1 MKKFFFVTTI
11 AGSLGFFKGQY
22 QLLSKDFNITAI
34 ASQKEKLHEFG
45 KENNINVH
53 HIPMEREISLFKDLY
68 CLICFICYFIKERP
82 YIVHGNTPK
91 GSLLSMIAAWI
102 TRVPVRIYMC
112 HGLRYQG
119 CGGLKRKLL
128 MFMERISCRCAT
140 EVICVSNGIKE
151 VLIEDMITNK
161 TPVVIWNGS
170 VRGIDVERF
179 NPENFKDKSSLRQQY
194 NINEN
199 DFVVTFI
206 GRLVKDKG
214 INELVEAIN
223 YLHTKYANIKL
234 LLIGKFENTGNPVS
248 DITKRIIDESDFII
262 TTGPQSNIASFLS
275 ITDLFVFP
283 SYREGF
289 GLSLMEAGA
298 MGIPSLASNIPGC
311 NEVVID
317 GQTGILIPS
326 HSSQAII
333 DSIEKLY
340 NNRELLNKI
349 KSNCRNSI
357 IERYEQ
363 NKLWQY
369 YREFYL
375 KLKTEN

>member
-11 AGSLGFFKGQY
+11 TGSLGFFKGQY

-119 CGGLKRKLL
+119 CGGFKRKLL
-128 MFMERISCRCAT
+128 MFMERISCKCAT
-140 EVICVSNGIKE
+140 EIVCVSHGIKE
-151 VLIEDMITNK
+151 VLIEDKITNK

-170 VRGIDVERF
+170 VRGIDAEKF
-179 NPENFKDKSSLRQQY
+179 NPKNFKDKLALKQQY
-194 NINEN
+194 NIDEN

-223 YLHTKYANIKL
+223 SLHLKYANIKL
-234 LLIGKFENTGNPVS
+234 LLIGRFENTSNPVS
-248 DITKRIIDESDFII
+248 NMTKKIIDESDFII
-262 TTGPQSNIASFLS
+262 ATGPQSDIVPFLS

-298 MGIPSLASNIPGC
+298 MGVPSIASNIPGC
-311 NEVVID
+311 NEVVIN
-317 GQTGILIPS
+317 GKTGILIPS

-333 DSIEKLY
+333 ENIDNLY
-340 NNRELLNKI
+340 NDKELLNYI

-363 NKLWQY
+363 KKLWQY
-369 YREFYL
+369 YKEYYL
-375 KLKTEN
+375 RK

>member
-22 QLLSKDFNITAI
+22 QLLSKNFNITAI

-119 CGGLKRKLL
+119 CGGFKRKLL
-128 MFMERISCRCAT
+128 MFMERISCKCAT
-140 EVICVSNGIKE
+140 EVICVSHGIKE
-151 VLIEDMITNK
+151 VLIKDKITNK

-170 VRGIDVERF
+170 VSGIDTIKF

-194 NINEN
+194 NIDEN

-214 INELVEAIN
+214 INELVEAVN
-223 YLHTKYANIKL
+223 SLHSKYANIRL
-234 LLIGKFENTGNPVS
+234 LLIGRFENTGNPVS
-248 DITKRIIDESDFII
+248 DITKKIIDESDFII
-262 TTGPQSNIASFLS
+262 ATGPQPDIVPFLS
-275 ITDLFVFP
+275 ITDLFAFP

-298 MGIPSLASNIPGC
+298 MGVPSIASNIPGC

-317 GQTGILIPS
+317 GKTGILIPS

-333 DSIEKLY
+333 ESIDDLY
-340 NNRELLNKI
+340 NDKELLNYI

-369 YREFYL
+369 YKEHYL
-375 KLKTEN
+375 SK

>member
-11 AGSLGFFKGQY
+11 ATSLNFFKGQY
-22 QLLSKDFNITAI
+22 QLLSEDFDITAI
-34 ASQKEKLHEFG
+34 ASHKDDLLKIG
-45 KENNINVH
+45 ENNGIKTH
-53 HIPMEREISLFKDLY
+53 YIPMEREISLFKDFY
-68 CLICFICYFIKERP
+68 SLICFICYFIKERP

-91 GSLLSMIAAWI
+91 GSLLSMIAAWV

-119 CGGLKRKLL
+119 CGGFKRKLL

-140 EVICVSNGIKE
+140 EVMCVSNGIKE
-151 VLIEDMITNK
+151 VLIEDKITNK
-161 TPVVIWNGS
+161 EPVVIWNGS
-170 VRGIDVERF
+170 VRGIDTIKF
-179 NPENFKDKSSLRQQY
+179 NPDNFKDNSNLEQQY
-194 NINEN
+194 NLNEN
-199 DFVVTFI
+199 DFILTFV
-206 GRLVKDKG
+206 GRIVKDKG
-214 INELVEAIN
+214 INELVEAVNI
-223 YLHTKYANIKL
+223 LHSKYANVKL
-234 LLIGKFENTGNPVS
+234 LLIGRFENTGNPVS
-248 DITKRIIDESDFII
+248 DITKKIIDESDFII
-262 TTGPQSNIASFLS
+262 ATGPQSNIASFLS

>member
-11 AGSLGFFKGQY
+11 ATSLNFFKGQY
-22 QLLSKDFNITAI
+22 QLLSEDFDITAI
-34 ASQKEKLHEFG
+34 ASHKDDLIKIGEDNGIKTHY
-45 KENNINVH
+45 
-53 HIPMEREISLFKDLY
+53 IPMEREISLFKDFY
-68 CLICFICYFIKERP
+68 SLICFICYFIKERP

-119 CGGLKRKLL
+119 CGGFKRKLL

-140 EVICVSNGIKE
+140 EVMCVSNGIKE
-151 VLIEDMITNK
+151 VLIEDKITNK
-161 TPVVIWNGS
+161 EPVVIWNGS
-170 VRGIDVERF
+170 VRGIDTIKF
-179 NPENFKDKSSLRQQY
+179 NPDNFKDNSNLKQQY
-194 NINEN
+194 NLNEN
-199 DFVVTFI
+199 DFILTFV
-206 GRLVKDKG
+206 GRIVKDKG
-214 INELVEAIN
+214 INELVEAVNI
-223 YLHTKYANIKL
+223 LHSKYANIKL
-234 LLIGKFENTGNPVS
+234 LLIGGFENTGNPVS
-248 DITKRIIDESDFII
+248 DITKKIIDESDFII
-262 TTGPQSNIASFLS
+262 ATGPQSNIASFLS
-275 ITDLFVFP
+275 ITNLFVFP

-298 MGIPSLASNIPGC
+298 MGVPSIASNIPGC

-317 GQTGILIPS
+317 GETGILIPS

-333 DSIEKLY
+333 DSVEKLY
-340 NNRELLNKI
+340 NDRELLNKI

>member
-11 AGSLGFFKGQY
+11 APSLNLFKCQY

-34 ASQKEKLHEFG
+34 ASQKEKLYKIGE
-45 KENNINVH
+45 ENGVNVH
-53 HIPMEREISLFKDLY
+53 YIPMEREISIFKDFY
-68 CLICFICYFIKERP
+68 SLICFICYFIKEKP

-119 CGGLKRKLL
+119 CGGFKRKLL

-140 EVICVSNGIKE
+140 EVMCVSNGIKE
-151 VLIEDMITNK
+151 VLIEDKITQK
-161 TPVVIWNGS
+161 QPIVILNGS
-170 VRGIDVERF
+170 VKGIDNIKF
-179 NPENFKDKSSLRQQY
+179 NPDNFKDNSNLKQQY
-194 NINEN
+194 NLDEN
-199 DFVVTFI
+199 DFILTFV
-206 GRLVKDKG
+206 GRIVKDKG
-214 INELVEAIN
+214 INELIEAVKN
-223 YLHTKYANIKL
+223 LHSKYTNIKL
-234 LLIGKFENTGNPVS
+234 LLIGEFENAGNPVS
-248 DITKRIIDESDFII
+248 DVTKKIIDESDFII
-262 TTGPQSNIASFLS
+262 ATGLQSNIAAFLS

-298 MGIPSLASNIPGC
+298 MGVPSIASDIPGC

-317 GQTGILIPS
+317 GETGILISS

-333 DSIEKLY
+333 DSIDNLY

>member
-1 MKKFFFVTTI
+1 MKKLFFVTTI
-11 AGSLGFFKGQY
+11 ATSLNFFKGQY
-22 QLLSKDFNITAI
+22 QLLSNDFEIKAI
-34 ASQKEKLHEFG
+34 SSDKERLEQIG
-45 KENNINVH
+45 KENEINVH
-53 HIPMEREISLFKDLY
+53 YIPMEREISLFKDLY
-68 CLICFICYFIKERP
+68 CLICFICYFFKERP

-119 CGGLKRKLL
+119 CGGFKRKLL

-151 VLIEDMITNK
+151 VLIEDKITNK

-170 VRGIDVERF
+170 VSGIDTIKF

-214 INELVEAIN
+214 INELVKAVN
-223 YLHTKYANIKL
+223 SLHSKYANIRL
-234 LLIGKFENTGNPVS
+234 LLIGRFENTGNPVS
-248 DITKRIIDESDFII
+248 DITKKIIDESDFII
-262 TTGPQSNIASFLS
+262 ATGPQPDIVPFLS
-275 ITDLFVFP
+275 ITDLFAFP

-298 MGIPSLASNIPGC
+298 MGVPSIASNIPGC

-317 GQTGILIPS
+317 GKTGILIPS

-333 DSIEKLY
+333 ESIENLY
-340 NNRELLNKI
+340 NNRELLNQI

-363 NKLWQY
+363 KKLWQCY
-369 YREFYL
+369 KEHYL
-375 KLKTEN
+375 SK

>member
-11 AGSLGFFKGQY
+11 ATSLNFFKGQY
-22 QLLSKDFNITAI
+22 QLLSKDFDITAI
-34 ASQKEKLHEFG
+34 ASHKDDLLKIG
-45 KENNINVH
+45 ENNGIKTH
-53 HIPMEREISLFKDLY
+53 YIPVEREISLFKDFY
-68 CLICFICYFIKERP
+68 SLICFICYFIKEKP

-91 GSLLSMIAAWI
+91 GSLLSMIAAWL

-119 CGGLKRKLL
+119 CGGFKRKLL

-151 VLIEDMITNK
+151 VLIKDKITNK

-170 VRGIDVERF
+170 VSGIDTIKF

-194 NINEN
+194 NIDEN

-214 INELVEAIN
+214 INELVEAVNI
-223 YLHTKYANIKL
+223 LHSKYANIKL

-262 TTGPQSNIASFLS
+262 ATGPQSNIASFLS

-298 MGIPSLASNIPGC
+298 MGVPSLASNIPGC

>member
-11 AGSLGFFKGQY
+11 ATSLNFFKGQY
-22 QLLSKDFNITAI
+22 QLLSKDFEIKAI
-34 ASQKEKLHEFG
+34 SSDKERLEQIG
-45 KENNINVH
+45 KENEIDIH
-53 HIPMEREISLFKDLY
+53 YIPMEREISLFKDFY
-68 CLICFICYFIKERP
+68 CLICFICHFIKERP

-119 CGGLKRKLL
+119 CGGFKRKLL

-151 VLIEDMITNK
+151 VLIEDKITNK

-170 VRGIDVERF
+170 VSGIDTIKF

-199 DFVVTFI
+199 NFVVTFI

-223 YLHTKYANIKL
+223 YLHPKYANIKL
-234 LLIGKFENTGNPVS
+234 LLIGGFENTGNPVS
-248 DITKRIIDESDFII
+248 DITKKIIDESDFII
-262 TTGPQSNIASFLS
+262 TTGPQPDIVPFLS
-275 ITDLFVFP
+275 ITDLFAFP

-298 MGIPSLASNIPGC
+298 MGVPSIASNIPGC

-317 GQTGILIPS
+317 GKTGILIPS

-333 DSIEKLY
+333 ESIENLY
-340 NNRELLNKI
+340 NDKELLNYI

-363 NKLWQY
+363 NRLWQY
-369 YREFYL
+369 YKEYYL
-375 KLKTEN
+375 RKTI